1 MTRTSMYKSTY
12 FGMLVLGVALSLW
25 IVFYF
30 QMTVVGVLI
39 LAVILLFP
47 GRVLGF
53 FWRDLLR
60 GLRLL
65 HEKRYAESKRH
76 SELFLTKVK
85 DQPWL
90 KKLIWLGS
98 GAYSRDPEAMALNNL
113 GAAELKL
120 GELDDAKAHL
130 AASIAVDELNPLPY
144 FNMGLLYSAL
154 GDRDAATGCFDKAVS
169 LGYSRSAV
177 DRFFQNSQK
186 HFAESDGQGS
196 SLG

>member
-1 MTRTSMYKSTY
+1 MTRTSMYKSAY

-30 QMTVVGVLI
+30 RLTIAGVLM
-39 LAVILLFP
+39 LAVVLLLP

-65 HEKRYAESKRH
+65 HEKQYAQSKRH

-85 DQPWL
+85 EQPWL

-120 GELDDAKAHL
+120 GEFDHAKAHL
-130 AASIAVDELNPLPY
+130 AASIAVDGLNPLPY
-144 FNMGLLYSAL
+144 FNMGVLYSIF
-154 GDRDAATGCFDKAVS
+154 GDRDAAIGCFDKAVS

-177 DRFFQNSQK
+177 DKFFLNSQK
-186 HFAESDGQGS
+186 RFAESDGQGS
-196 SLG
+196 SVG